1 MIRHETYN
9 FDQCKVTFNKDIYTA
24 ILERREGEEEQY
36 PTVLLDY
43 RPIREDGVDLRMI
56 PCILEFKNEK
66 AIDELIDVL
75 KHLKETWKT
84 EDRYDG
90 KI

>member
-1 MIRHETYN
+1 MIQHETYR
-9 FDQCKVTFNKDIYTA
+9 FDQCKVTFDKDIYVA
-24 ILERREGEEEQY
+24 MLEPREGKEEQY

-43 RPIREDGVDLRMI
+43 RPIAEDGVDLRTI

-84 EDRYDG
+84 EERNDG
-90 KI
+90 